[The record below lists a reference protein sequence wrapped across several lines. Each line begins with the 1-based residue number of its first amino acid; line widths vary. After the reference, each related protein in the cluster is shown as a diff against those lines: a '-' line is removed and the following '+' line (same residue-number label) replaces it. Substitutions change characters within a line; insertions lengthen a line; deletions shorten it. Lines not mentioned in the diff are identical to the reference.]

1 MGKYT
6 EALNQ
11 NTKQKYTDYER
22 QLYQTYLTV
31 PEWRNVEMAQELGV
45 FLKEGHAFYRFPFF
59 RQLFGLWAIFIN
71 SYRVARRHHTAS
83 ELIFSEYMLMNI
95 FISAFTTAS
104 FILKGILSLLL
115 YPVFT
120 RKNKTVFQDSIA
132 DLVTEY
138 ANFLQHTPFYYFN
151 YLAKL
156 SIVYNAFSLSPNKTM
171 ADVVSLCVVTIELL
185 CRHAISAPIAW
196 WYSQP
201 QNAAADRIH
210 LLIKADDALLD
221 VKKIDKGIKII
232 EQWQKTDSLNQN
244 QYYHITVPRYA
255 AFQKIVTKLV
265 RNNIKFKKI
274 AGQDKIQFKIEVTN
288 DKPLERYDVLY
299 AYRNYINNK
308 KIVEI
313 DVTTKEF
320 NQTVRNLRK
329 DRIRIR
335 NMHDF

>member
-6 EALNQ
+6 EVLNQ
-11 NTKQKYTDYER
+11 NTKRRHADYER

-31 PEWRNVEMAQELGV
+31 PEWRNVEMAQELGT

-59 RQLFGLWAIFIN
+59 RQLFGLWGIFVD
-71 SYRVARRHHTAS
+71 SYRTARRHHTVS
-83 ELIFSEYMLMNI
+83 ELIFSEYMLMNV
-95 FISAFTTAS
+95 FISAFTTVS

-115 YPVFT
+115 YPVLN
-120 RKNKTVFQDSIA
+120 RKNKTAFQDSVA

-151 YLAKL
+151 YLSKL
-156 SIVYNAFSLSPNKTM
+156 SIVYNAFWLSPNKTL
-171 ADVVSLCVVTIELL
+171 ADVVSLCVTTIELL

-210 LLIKADDALLD
+210 LLIKVDDPLLNL
-221 VKKIDKGIKII
+221 KRIDKEIKII
-232 EQWQKTDSLNQN
+232 EQWKKTDALKQN

-255 AFQKIVTKLV
+255 TFQKIATKLV
-265 RNNIKFKKI
+265 RHDVKFKKI
-274 AGQDKIQFKIEVTN
+274 AGQDKIQFKIELTD
-288 DKPLERYDVLY
+288 DKPLERYHVLY
-299 AYRNYINNK
+299 AYRNYIDNK